1 MKLIA
6 EEYKWFEDNKQIR
19 EDGSEFW
26 SARELAVALD
36 YTQWR
41 NFTGVIKR
49 AMIARE
55 NSGHIVFHDFAE
67 VSKNVKVGATKKVVK
82 YYELSRYVFRKRV

>member
-1 MKLIA
+1 MKKLIA
-6 EEYKWFEDNKQIR
+6 EEYKRFEDIKQIR

-49 AMIARE
+49 AMIACE
-55 NSGHIVFHDFAE
+55 NRGSRSNKQACKGLRIVQICLLLNCAE
-67 VSKNVKVGATKKVVK
+67 W
-82 YYELSRYVFRKRV
+82 

>member
-6 EEYKWFEDNKQIR
+6 EEDKWFENIKQIR

-26 SARELAVALD
+26 SVRKLAVALN

-41 NFTGVIKR
+41 NFTGVIRR

-55 NSGHIVFHDFAE
+55 NSGHIVFHDFVE
-67 VSKNVKVGATKKVVK
+67 VSKIVKARATNKPVK
-82 YYELSRYVFRKRV
+82 DYELSRYACRNSA